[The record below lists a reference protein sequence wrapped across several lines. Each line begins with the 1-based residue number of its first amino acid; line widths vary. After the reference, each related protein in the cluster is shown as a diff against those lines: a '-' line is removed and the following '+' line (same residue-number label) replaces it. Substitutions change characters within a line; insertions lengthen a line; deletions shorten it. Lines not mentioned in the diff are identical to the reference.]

1 MRQPRA
7 GGRNPVGVEHHAG
20 AIDYI
25 TFVAK
30 HHDGFC
36 LWDSKATAFDSM
48 DYPAHR
54 DFLKELA
61 AACAEAK
68 MPLFIYYSFGIDW
81 THPDYLPR
89 RLYVNARPNSADGRA
104 MDAVWTPEHFE
115 RYRQFC
121 FAQLTELCSNYGPV
135 AGFWFDPLGGVLAN
149 SELFKTEEIYA
160 HIRRLQPQALILNKT
175 GITGSEDVVVG
186 ERELSSISH
195 HYPGKSPEIQRI
207 RQLADAAWEKNRFKK
222 AEIAVTSQGTW
233 CWTPKSPCVPAPAMF
248 KMLQGA
254 ARHNANLLLNMG
266 LKPDGAIAPDVER
279 EFSALG
285 ELIRKDG
292 YPPLNRDT
300 WRQLRGGGEALDKN
314 EAVKT
319 AR

>member
-1 MRQPRA
+1 MRQPGLEA
-7 GGRNPVGVEHHAG
+7 ETVGVEHHAG
-20 AIDYI
+20 AIGYI

-61 AACAEAK
+61 GACAEAK

-89 RLYVNARPNSADGRA
+89 RLYVNARPDSADGRA
-104 MDAVWTPEHFE
+104 MDATWTPEHFE

-121 FAQLTELCSNYGPV
+121 LAQLTELCSNYGPV

-233 CWTPKSPCVPAPAMF
+233 CWTPKSSCVPAPAML

-254 ARHNANLLLNMG
+254 ARNNANLLLNMG
-266 LKPDGAIAPDVER
+266 LKPDGAIAADVER

-285 ELIRKDG
+285 ELIDKD
-292 YPPLNRDT
+292 RDT
-300 WRQLRGGGEALDKN
+300 WRQLRGGGEALDQN